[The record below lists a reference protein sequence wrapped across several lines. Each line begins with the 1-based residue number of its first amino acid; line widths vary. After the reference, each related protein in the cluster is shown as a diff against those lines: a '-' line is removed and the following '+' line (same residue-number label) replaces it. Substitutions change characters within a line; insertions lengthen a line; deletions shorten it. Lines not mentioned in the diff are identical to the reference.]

1 MSTQPPNPQLGFWA
15 LVAQPY
21 QGRTLLPFALSIPIL
36 CGFIVYTWKI
46 QTPLGYLHW
55 LPETIAAVLL
65 LGNMVYAMVLFCRAF
80 WFTLKAMNTHISIIA
95 TAVKDVR
102 SDRKSNQRKRLK
114 ITDPKALRML
124 IPIGLIFSHVFIM
137 CLLCL
142 ASSLLMNAPYIS

>member
-1 MSTQPPNPQLGFWA
+1 LSTQQPNPPLGFWE

-36 CGFIVYTWKI
+36 CGFILYTWKA
-46 QTPLGYLHW
+46 QTPIEYLHW
-55 LPETIAAVLL
+55 LPETIGAVLL
-65 LGNMVYAMVLFCRAF
+65 LGNMVYALVLFCRAF
-80 WFTLKAMNTHISIIA
+80 WFTLKAMTTHISIIT

-102 SDRKSNQRKRLK
+102 SDAQFNQPKRLK
-114 ITDPKALRML
+114 ITDPETLRML